1 MNQSTGSL
9 EKRVIGTSDMQ
20 PDSYIL
26 SRGIWPRT
34 YQLIGSFLCYQ
45 IYQSSFSHFC
55 SSSSIMWHLTDYHND
70 FTGTYYTGML
80 MKMFL

>member
-45 IYQSSFSHFC
+45 IY
-55 SSSSIMWHLTDYHND
+55 
-70 FTGTYYTGML
+70 
-80 MKMFL
+80 